1 MTTTSKFLIYG
12 KRGYLHSLYTDARH
26 HNCLWI
32 DSELQSAH
40 LGTAVSSCPLITR
53 HLSLITCFLLLT
65 LLLIPARSLAQSA
78 PTAPGPDGVWEGVLS
93 AGTTN
98 LHLFLTLTKS
108 SSGYTGQLNSVD
120 QGANLN
126 VENGSFNGEA
136 LRFEVP
142 RVGGVYEGTLNKAG
156 TELTGTWVQRGTS
169 TLPLTFKRTASA
181 PEPAPSAKPPAVHT
195 PKPLTVSL
203 DIVVPIAPTAFK
215 AGGKWH
221 LVYELHVTN
230 LGKWDCLLT
239 RLDVLNGDG
248 GDAAKPLASFA
259 GADLDKMIVRTGQE
273 ATEVARIAPGAFA
286 IIYMWVTTDKLEDV
300 PAKITHRIAAKIGD
314 YPEGLTLDGVPVTV
328 DRKPVVVIAPPL
340 EGAYWVAG
348 NGPSNASQH
357 RRAFIPLSGRAWIS
371 QRFAIDWVEMNPDG
385 KTFQGDSA
393 DNKNYRAYGK
403 EIHAVADGVVTQTK
417 DGIPQNIPN
426 QPPIVPITLET
437 VGGNHVIVEIGDGLF
452 AFYAHMQPGSVHVK
466 VGDKIHRGQVL
477 GLLGNSGNS
486 SEPHLHFHICN
497 RNSELACEGLP
508 YAFASYELEGKGENF
523 KPSDPLGAPEKREM
537 EIPLEDE
544 VVRFPAQP

>member
-1 MTTTSKFLIYG
+1 MTPTPFLIYG
-12 KRGYLHSLYTDARH
+12 KRGVFHLLYTSLRH
-26 HNCLWI
+26 HNSLWLVATRRL
-32 DSELQSAH
+32 LQA
-40 LGTAVSSCPLITR
+40 SSLALAILLAL
-53 HLSLITCFLLLT
+53 LSLPT
-65 LLLIPARSLAQSA
+65 RSLAQTA
-78 PTAPGPDGVWEGVLS
+78 TAAPGPDGVWEGTLS
-93 AGTTN
+93 AGAAN

-108 SSGYTGQLNSVD
+108 GSAYTGQLNSVD
-120 QGANLN
+120 QGANLT
-126 VENGSFNGEA
+126 VDNGSFNGDT

-142 RVGGVYEGTLNKAG
+142 SVGGVYEGTLNKAG
-156 TELTGTWVQRGTS
+156 TELTGTWTQRGVS
-169 TLPLTFKRTASA
+169 PLPLTFKRTTSA
-181 PEPAPSAKPPAVHT
+181 AEPAPSAKPSTVHT
-195 PKPLTVSL
+195 PKPGMVPL

-239 RLDVLNGDG
+239 RIDVMNGDG
-248 GDAAKPLASFA
+248 GAAAKPLANLS
-259 GADLDKMIVRTGQE
+259 GTDLDKMIVRTSQ
-273 ATEVARIAPGAFA
+273 EVAQNAKIAPGAFA
-286 IIYMWVTTDKLEDV
+286 IVYMWITSERLDDV

-340 EGAYWVAG
+340 AGSDWSAG
-348 NGPSNASQH
+348 NGPSNTSQH
-357 RRAFIPLSGRAWIS
+357 RRAFIPLNGHAWIS
-371 QRFAIDWVEMNPDG
+371 QRFAIDWVEANADG

-393 DNKNYRAYGK
+393 DNKNYRAYGA

-437 VGGNHVIVEIGDGLF
+437 VGGNHVIMEIGDGLY
-452 AFYAHMQPGSVHVK
+452 AFYAHMQPGSVRVK
-466 VGDKIHRGQVL
+466 VGDKVHRGQVL

-508 YAFASYELEGKGENF
+508 YAFASYEFEGKGDGW
-523 KPSDPLGAPEKREM
+523 KPSDSHGAPEKHEM